1 MAHAWGHG
9 TLNCSTLAK
18 RTSSLYAKIRNAAVC
33 LLASL
38 CLVAAMV
45 PVSSSANV
53 AYADTESELNAAK
66 ERFEEVQAQLDQL
79 IADCAAISE
88 QQVETQQ
95 KIDATRESIREAEEL
110 IAQKEQELA
119 LHQKQLSDF
128 AVESYKSDTV
138 GFLDVLMSSQSFES
152 FISMWRY
159 VDRINAQKMALIDQV
174 RDIKQELSERKAQL
188 EADMAELET
197 LSAQL
202 EEQMES
208 LTAKQAET
216 QELLDSLDEEVKSLT
231 EQYNRELAARAAAE
245 AAARNAWANN
255 QSYAEFGYEAPDLV
269 VTGQGSVSDVIAACY
284 ATGSPGYNLCAAWVT
299 YVFNNAG
306 VGRFSG
312 NANDM
317 YANWCYSSDLSEL
330 QPGMI
335 VAVGTN
341 PKGGWA
347 GLVYGHVG
355 IYIGDGIVME
365 NIGYIAR
372 TPLSEWLSW
381 YNVAPRWGW
390 IGGVVLS

>member
-1 MAHAWGHG
+1 MAHARGHEPMKHR
-9 TLNCSTLAK
+9 TPAE

-33 LLASL
+33 VFASL
-38 CLVAAMV
+38 ALVVSMV
-45 PVSSSANV
+45 PFGPLAQT
-53 AYADTESELNAAK
+53 AYADTESDLNAAK
-66 ERFEEVQAQLDQL
+66 ERFEEVQAQLDSL
-79 IADCAAISE
+79 IAECSEISA
-88 QQVETQQ
+88 QQVETQE

-119 LHQKQLSDF
+119 VHQEQLSDF
-128 AVESYKSDTV
+128 AVESYKSDSV

-159 VDRINAQKMALIDQV
+159 VERINAQKMALIEQV
-174 RDIKQELSERKAQL
+174 RQIKEELNQKKAQL
-188 EADMAELET
+188 EADVASLEE

-202 EEQMES
+202 EEQMQN

-216 QELLDSLDEEVKSLT
+216 QELLDGLDEEVKKLT
-231 EQYNRELAARAAAE
+231 EQYDRELAARAAAE

-255 QSYAEFGYEAPDLV
+255 MSYAELGYEAPDLV
-269 VTGQGSVSDVIAACY
+269 VTGEGSLSDVIAACY
-284 ATGSPGYNLCAAWVT
+284 STGSPGYNLCAAWVT

-306 VGRFSG
+306 VGRFNG

-355 IYIGDGIVME
+355 IYVGDGIVME

-372 TPLSEWLSW
+372 TPISDWISW
-381 YNVAPRWGW
+381 YNVSPRWGW
-390 IGGVVLS
+390 LGGVVLY

>member
-9 TLNCSTLAK
+9 TLNCSTPAK
-18 RTSSLYAKIRNAAVC
+18 RTSSLYAKIRNVAVC
-33 LLASL
+33 LFASL

-45 PVSSSANV
+45 PVSSSDNV
-53 AYADTESELNAAK
+53 TYADTESELNAAK

>member
-1 MAHAWGHG
+1 MAHARGHEPM
-9 TLNCSTLAK
+9 NCSTPAE
-18 RTSSLYAKIRNAAVC
+18 RTSSLFATVRNAAVC
-33 LLASL
+33 LFASL
-38 CLVAAMV
+38 ALIVAMV
-45 PVSSSANV
+45 PLTPLAQT
-53 AYADTESELNAAK
+53 AYADTESDLNAAK
-66 ERFEEVQAQLDQL
+66 ERFEEVQAQLDSL
-79 IADCAAISE
+79 IAECSEISA
-88 QQVETQQ
+88 QQVETQE

-119 LHQKQLSDF
+119 VHQEQLSDF
-128 AVESYKSDTV
+128 AVESYKSDSV

-159 VDRINAQKMALIDQV
+159 VERINAQKMALIEQV
-174 RDIKQELSERKAQL
+174 RQIKEELNQKKAQL
-188 EADMAELET
+188 EADVASLEE

-202 EEQMES
+202 EEQMQN

-216 QELLDSLDEEVKSLT
+216 QELLDGLDEEVKKLT
-231 EQYNRELAARAAAE
+231 EQYDRELAARAAAE

-255 QSYAEFGYEAPDLV
+255 MSYAELGYEAPDLV
-269 VTGQGSVSDVIAACY
+269 VTGEGSLSDVIAACY
-284 ATGSPGYNLCAAWVT
+284 STGSPGYNLCAAWVT

-306 VGRFSG
+306 VGRFNG

-355 IYIGDGIVME
+355 IYVGDGIVME

-372 TPLSEWLSW
+372 TPISDWISW
-381 YNVAPRWGW
+381 YNVSPRWGW
-390 IGGVVLS
+390 LGGVVLY

>member
-9 TLNCSTLAK
+9 TLNCSTPAK

-33 LLASL
+33 LFASL

-45 PVSSSANV
+45 PVSTSANV

-231 EQYNRELAARAAAE
+231 EQYDRELAARAAAE

>member
-1 MAHAWGHG
+1 MAHAWGHVPM
-9 TLNCSTLAK
+9 NCSTPAE
-18 RTSSLYAKIRNAAVC
+18 RTSSLYAKIRIAAVC
-33 LLASL
+33 FVASL
-38 CLVAAMV
+38 SLVAAMV
-45 PVSSSANV
+45 PIAPIVDD

-66 ERFEEVQAQLDQL
+66 ERFAEVEAQLNQL
-79 IADCAAISE
+79 IADCEAISA
-88 QQVETQQ
+88 QQLETQE

-119 LHQKQLSDF
+119 THQKQLSDF
-128 AVESYKSDTV
+128 AVESYKSDSV

-159 VDRINAQKMALIDQV
+159 VERINAQKMALIDQV
-174 RDIKQELSERKAQL
+174 REIKQELSERKAKL
-188 EADMAELET
+188 ETDMAELET

-216 QELLDSLDEEVKSLT
+216 QELLDSLDEEVKSLAA
-231 EQYNRELAARAAAE
+231 QYDRELAARAAAE

-255 QSYAEFGYEAPDLV
+255 QSYAELGYEAPDLV
-269 VTGQGSVSDVIAACY
+269 VTGSGSLSDVIAACY

-306 VGRFSG
+306 VGRFNG

-355 IYIGDGIVME
+355 IYVGDGIVME

-390 IGGVVLS
+390 IGGVVLY